1 MADLPPP
8 PPDDSGWASQPP
20 PPPEP
25 PDQDPKPVT
34 GMAMLGTGDLVE
46 LARPLTRLV
55 ARIIDWLILI
65 LVSLSLI
72 PVLVAFQ
79 DYDDLTDESLG
90 ESLALTAIGL
100 VYEVSL
106 VATRGQTLGK
116 MAMKIKIIRAGDG
129 LLPGWDMSA
138 VRWLVPAVPELIGLV
153 PALGLV
159 ALLSLIVYL
168 SLTWDKVRQG
178 WHDKAAKTFVIKL
191 VSSPPPIRAS
201 G

>member
-1 MADLPPP
+1 MSDLPPP

-20 PPPEP
+20 PPP
-25 PDQDPKPVT
+25 DHAPKPGS

-55 ARIIDWLILI
+55 ARIIDGLILI
-65 LVSLSLI
+65 LVSLI
-72 PVLVAFQ
+72 PVLVGLQ
-79 DYDDLTDESLG
+79 DYDDLIDESLG
-90 ESLALTAIGL
+90 ASLALTAIGL

-129 LLPGWDMSA
+129 LLPGWDMST
-138 VRWLVPAVPELIGLV
+138 VRWLVPAVPGLIGLV

>member
-1 MADLPPP
+1 MSDLPPP

-20 PPPEP
+20 TPPEP
-25 PDQDPKPVT
+25 PGQAPKPGS
-34 GMAMLGTGDLVE
+34 GMAVLESGDLVE

-55 ARIIDWLILI
+55 ARIADGVILG
-65 LVSLSLI
+65 LVGLLPLMVGIQS
-72 PVLVAFQ
+72 F
-79 DYDDLTDESLG
+79 DDLADGSLG
-90 ESLALTAIGL
+90 TNLAWLAVGL

-116 MAMKIKIIRAGDG
+116 MVMRIKIIRAGDG
-129 LLPGWDMSA
+129 LIPGWDMSA
-138 VRWLVPAVPELIGLV
+138 VRWLVPAIPGLV
-153 PALGLV
+153 GLYTPLGLPE
-159 ALLSLIVYL
+159 LLSLVVYL

-178 WHDKAAKTFVIKL
+178 WHDKAAKTLVIKV